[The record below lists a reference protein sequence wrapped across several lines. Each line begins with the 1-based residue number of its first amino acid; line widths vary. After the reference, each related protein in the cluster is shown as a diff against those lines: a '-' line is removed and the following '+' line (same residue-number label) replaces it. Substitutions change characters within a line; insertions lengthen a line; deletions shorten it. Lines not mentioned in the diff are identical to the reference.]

1 MYNLVYGLIFW
12 AWYSVH
18 FNLKISFIF
27 IRSPF
32 LTCGAAHSRQAWHW
46 FSESWEIHIFFN
58 FKYSIMWYVCVCVNI
73 YIYTVYNQPASYIFV
88 FRKRVNLRIK
98 ALKCNL
104 SGSCQLGCFLGTMVA
119 QWPQTAAPVW
129 DSRIGLLQVMKA
141 LWTTLDTWHVG
152 LNFFYKKGMRNFKL
166 KAPKKRLID
175 CVYGHSMKNSVYFR
189 NTSFKKNGKARQ
201 IFRNFLKKGAWINLA
216 RKTTTSK
223 WRSHVH
229 PEHQLTMW
237 TTKQTQRSTD
247 FWGLRTRLE
256 HLETVETQ
264 QTADGYSNCFQVEKI
279 LKQNAALHS
288 VLELIFVVN

>member
-1 MYNLVYGLIFW
+1 M
-12 AWYSVH
+12 
-18 FNLKISFIF
+18 
-27 IRSPF
+27 
-32 LTCGAAHSRQAWHW
+32 
-46 FSESWEIHIFFN
+46 
-58 FKYSIMWYVCVCVNI
+58 
-73 YIYTVYNQPASYIFV
+73 PA
-88 FRKRVNLRIK
+88 RL
-98 ALKCNL
+98 
-104 SGSCQLGCFLGTMVA
+104 FLGNHGGTV
-119 QWPQTAAPVW
+119 TADRSSSVGFPNWFATSDEGAV
-129 DSRIGLLQVMKA
+129 D
-141 LWTTLDTWHVG
+141 HVG
-152 LNFFYKKGMRNFKL
+152 HLTRRTELFLQKGDAKL
-166 KAPKKRLID
+166 QIEGTKKRLID

-201 IFRNFLKKGAWINLA
+201 IFRIFFKKGAWINLA